1 MRSVVFFICFI
12 LISFLVKGQHPTNL
26 SVSNITS
33 NSVTLSWDSSPC
45 NGNVNL
51 KFRSVPGSWLPNITN
66 VTSPYT
72 LTGLNPSTDYRWTV
86 KCVGNSGWQTNNNF
100 TTSSPSQ
107 TPTINSIDITDS
119 IDCFGGLAS
128 VKVNVNQTIPLSSY
142 KLIIGYMTGNSFVS
156 FASANQG
163 YFNYVNINNSLHA
176 RSWTVRLVD
185 SIPYFSA
192 NQLGSGTSMNGVI
205 DEVSSFV
212 ITHPQQLV
220 ATNNQIS
227 SSMNICFGDCIAQ
240 EQFLIS
246 GGTPPYNCQWSGTP
260 SSFNISSIDTL
271 SNLCAG
277 SYNVIISD
285 ANNCQTGSYANFNIF
300 SEQYSNFSVS
310 NNDFIITEPPLI
322 TSTDVQTASGSFTW
336 IDGNTYTSSNN
347 TATYTYTLPN
357 GCDSVVTLNLT
368 VIPTISNITIN
379 DSIDCYGG
387 FANVTVNLNQTIPST
402 LCKLVLGYYIG
413 NIFIPFSSVNQA
425 NLNYVNLTNV
435 LAGNYVVR
443 LVDSVSYYTANSMGS
458 GISNVGVYDE
468 VINFVITQPDLLQAS
483 SSSLNNYNN
492 YDISCNGFNDGAISV
507 TISGGTGPFTYL
519 WSNGLTASSISAL
532 SAGGYL
538 CTVTDANGCSTS
550 TNILLTEPTSI
561 SLGTTVTPP
570 TCFGGSDG
578 SIILQASGGISPYS
592 NFQWSHGPLSS
603 QVTNLSAGSYQVSFE
618 DDNGCLFNSGNISVS
633 EPSYITA
640 FDSQTHCESYV
651 WIDGINYTS
660 SNNTATYLL
669 QSTNGC
675 DSLVTLDLTINNSNT
690 GIDAQVHCDS
700 YTWID
705 GVNYTSSNNSATY
718 VLQNSFGCDSVVTL
732 DLTINP
738 SANIV
743 TNINTCNSYTWPV
756 NGITYTSSGIYDTTF
771 VFNTSALIDTF
782 SSLTYCASYPSQA
795 LSSTASSIISEVI
808 LNGENFNINN
818 NTAGL
823 NDWYEDYSGQM
834 FADLLPGQSYT
845 VFVSLDDLSSF
856 SSYPSEGKVFIDFN
870 IDGDFLD
877 QGEEIGVIPFGN
889 TTSASISFTVPS
901 NVPLGATRMRV
912 VSQYQSSSNIA
923 SIGPCDI
930 STNFSAPWFGATE
943 DYSLSFINVSA
954 TNINSTGCDST
965 ISLNLT
971 INQPDTSYT
980 NITACDSLLWNDSV
994 YYQSGT
1000 YYVNSTQSNNYSMY
1014 FDGVN
1019 DFLEG
1024 GAANELD
1031 VSTPNGLYNW
1041 SNLITISAWIKPYAL
1056 TGSTQRI
1063 ISHSSGGTGQQ
1074 YALTI
1079 DANGKILFLAGSG
1092 AFEQGIGNISNSSV
1106 SINQWNHVAMTY
1118 DGIAVKLY
1126 LNGNLDFVHN
1136 VVDNFPSVNASIYLG
1151 QRADGAEK
1159 FYGLMDDV
1167 SVWNIALSQSEI
1179 QSYMY
1184 CFPQTTISS
1193 LVGHW
1198 NFESI
1203 TSNLVDDMSGNNGNQ
1218 LMELHIIHNVPLQSC
1233 NLTTVNGCDSTAVL
1247 NLTINNNSSSSVTS
1261 CNSYTWNGLTYNSSG
1276 FISNTFTDIYGC
1288 DSVHTLL
1295 TINQSDT
1302 SYTNVT
1308 ACDSLVWNGMT
1319 YTQSGTYYSING
1331 GQILSGYDYLGT
1343 IGNQHYYLSQTYS
1356 TWTVANQQCNY

>member
-1 MRSVVFFICFI
+1 M
-12 LISFLVKGQHPTNL
+12 
-26 SVSNITS
+26 
-33 NSVTLSWDSSPC
+33 
-45 NGNVNL
+45 
-51 KFRSVPGSWLPNITN
+51 
-66 VTSPYT
+66 
-72 LTGLNPSTDYRWTV
+72 
-86 KCVGNSGWQTNNNF
+86 
-100 TTSSPSQ
+100 
-107 TPTINSIDITDS
+107 
-119 IDCFGGLAS
+119 
-128 VKVNVNQTIPLSSY
+128 
-142 KLIIGYMTGNSFVS
+142 
-156 FASANQG
+156 
-163 YFNYVNINNSLHA
+163 
-176 RSWTVRLVD
+176 
-185 SIPYFSA
+185 
-192 NQLGSGTSMNGVI
+192 
-205 DEVSSFV
+205 
-212 ITHPQQLV
+212 
-220 ATNNQIS
+220 
-227 SSMNICFGDCIAQ
+227 
-240 EQFLIS
+240 
-246 GGTPPYNCQWSGTP
+246 
-260 SSFNISSIDTL
+260 
-271 SNLCAG
+271 
-277 SYNVIISD
+277 
-285 ANNCQTGSYANFNIF
+285 
-300 SEQYSNFSVS
+300 
-310 NNDFIITEPPLI
+310 
-322 TSTDVQTASGSFTW
+322 
-336 IDGNTYTSSNN
+336 
-347 TATYTYTLPN
+347 PN

-592 NFQWSHGPLSS
+592 NFQWSHGPLTS

-690 GIDAQVHCDS
+690 GIDTQVHCDS

-980 NITACDSLLWNDSV
+980 NITACDSFTWNGV
-994 YYQSGT
+994 TYYQSG
-1000 YYVNSTQSNNYSMY
+1000 SYS
-1014 FDGVN
+1014 
-1019 DFLEG
+1019 
-1024 GAANELD
+1024 
-1031 VSTPNGLYNW
+1031 
-1041 SNLITISAWIKPYAL
+1041 
-1056 TGSTQRI
+1056 
-1063 ISHSSGGTGQQ
+1063 
-1074 YALTI
+1074 
-1079 DANGKILFLAGSG
+1079 
-1092 AFEQGIGNISNSSV
+1092 
-1106 SINQWNHVAMTY
+1106 
-1118 DGIAVKLY
+1118 
-1126 LNGNLDFVHN
+1126 
-1136 VVDNFPSVNASIYLG
+1136 
-1151 QRADGAEK
+1151 
-1159 FYGLMDDV
+1159 
-1167 SVWNIALSQSEI
+1167 
-1179 QSYMY
+1179 
-1184 CFPQTTISS
+1184 
-1193 LVGHW
+1193 
-1198 NFESI
+1198 
-1203 TSNLVDDMSGNNGNQ
+1203 
-1218 LMELHIIHNVPLQSC
+1218 
-1233 NLTTVNGCDSTAVL
+1233 
-1247 NLTINNNSSSSVTS
+1247 
-1261 CNSYTWNGLTYNSSG
+1261 
-1276 FISNTFTDIYGC
+1276 
-1288 DSVHTLL
+1288 
-1295 TINQSDT
+1295 
-1302 SYTNVT
+1302 
-1308 ACDSLVWNGMT
+1308 
-1319 YTQSGTYYSING
+1319 
-1331 GQILSGYDYLGT
+1331 
-1343 IGNQHYYLSQTYS
+1343 
-1356 TWTVANQQCNY
+1356 